1 MLVIIL
7 ISESSPF
14 LKSVRNQLVHMYQT
28 DSVVSL
34 LNRTTVLVVVVVFC
48 VFFLLLLWSEEK

>member
-48 VFFLLLLWSEEK
+48 AFFFFVVV